1 MCNFANYYLYI
12 SYYCHG
18 FAMRCQTTKP
28 LNHQITRPP
37 QPQFKIKENTGVR
50 KIYSLIIWIILKNG
64 LLLHP

>member
-1 MCNFANYYLYI
+1 MCNFANYYLIYTI
-12 SYYCHG
+12 LLSW
-18 FAMRCQTTKP
+18 FRNAMPNHKTT
-28 LNHQITRPP
+28 